1 MYFTI
6 TIMKTMV
13 KVNRIKA
20 GKEITIVRITLDGI
34 IRYSEV
40 ILNQLEN
47 LLKTLITCGNKG
59 KSLISVVTGWNSSV
73 GRALHS

>member
-1 MYFTI
+1 MYFYHNYNENYG
-6 TIMKTMV
+6 KS
-13 KVNRIKA
+13 R
-20 GKEITIVRITLDGI
+20 KEITIVRITLDGI